1 MSFNPSKCQVL
12 HVTRL
17 KTPIPSKYSLHNKE
31 LESVSAAKYLGV
43 TIDRK
48 KSTARPQ
55 GNSLQILVV
64 PKSDSLR
71 NLNHFFPNLYQANK
85 VRPDSIIAQSVACIP
100 LPLWF
105 KSHQ

>member
-1 MSFNPSKCQVL
+1 MEDS
-12 HVTRL
+12 
-17 KTPIPSKYSLHNKE
+17 
-31 LESVSAAKYLGV
+31 
-43 TIDRK
+43 K

-64 PKSDSLR
+64 PKSDSLK
-71 NLNHFFPNLYQANK
+71 NLNNFFPNLYQANK
-85 VRPDSIIAQSVACIP
+85 GRPDSIIAQSVACIP